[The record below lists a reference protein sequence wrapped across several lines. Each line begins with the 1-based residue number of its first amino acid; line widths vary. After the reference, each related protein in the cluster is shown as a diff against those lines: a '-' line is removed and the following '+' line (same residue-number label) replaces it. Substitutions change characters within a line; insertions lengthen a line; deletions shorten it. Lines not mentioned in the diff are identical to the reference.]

1 MTIYKT
7 NKNLPNS
14 DRIDLIN
21 NMVMELNGLV
31 DQGKFDINEL
41 TQIYSDLVL
50 NREFNRNI
58 TLGHSLITYGG
69 WTHLKA
75 EDGYSIWKYVPTD
88 YIYNSV
94 NSLYFDNIKLEN
106 RGETDAEAATGFD
119 LVYTYD
125 AEGSGGGEYIDNT
138 TEAAIETGIA
148 FDMMDTTSD
157 YVYLGEASTF
167 SAAKFEWA
175 TRGSYYT
182 LKIEYYNGTSGDG
195 WEEITT
201 ELDGLSDDTSN
212 FESDGRISWNIPGDW
227 ATTAVNGETKYWIRI
242 STTTT
247 PVTVAMCYYLIPGNS
262 VIATLALSS
271 TELQNEDWAWCSYS
285 GNVYVTIRNTG
296 NVNYEGN
303 YYLTSASST
312 SNKQNFFI
320 YNHEYKADYQDTTY
334 SSTKTQYRTTFTDVD
349 LESGGIL
356 TVTHSLN
363 SQYNIVAIYNN
374 SDIVVLPDSIV
385 ATDANNTSIDLSS
398 QGTLTGTW
406 NLVILA

>member
-1 MTIYKT
+1 MKRYIPLWIIVLLCLAIVAYAWNPFVVCPGDSSAVCDQAGNTIIVGIATTVCGSGSAGNADQMKISKFVALSNCT
-7 NKNLPNS
+7 V
-14 DRIDLIN
+14 D
-21 NMVMELNGLV
+21 ELNTFMDSNFGAGEFIRMGLYNAS
-31 DQGKFDINEL
+31 G
-41 TQIYSDLVL
+41 
-50 NREFNRNI
+50 
-58 TLGHSLITYGG
+58 TLL
-69 WTHLKA
+69 A
-75 EDGYSIWKYVPTD
+75 EGTTSP
-88 YIYNSV
+88 
-94 NSLYFDNIKLEN
+94 
-106 RGETDAEAATGFD
+106 
-119 LVYTYD
+119 
-125 AEGSGGGEYIDNT
+125 EGSGGGEYIDNT